1 MPLSTA
7 NFTTTATHVIQSD
20 HSISLPDPY
29 MLGPFDHLY
38 HFATPVNAVWIYQSS
53 PSVNLIPVER
63 LRKAIRRFLDYYPH
77 LTGRLRIDPATG
89 VRSMTRLGTGI
100 HFFEAHCDAPL
111 RSFARSPSAPDTELS
126 VFDFPNAGNALL
138 APWDPTLEGA
148 QRDPILTIQRTEF
161 ACSSVALGVRISHV
175 LCGAGSFLGLYQDL
189 AAIYRAMAD
198 PATAAGNKI
207 GLTSPPHHPP
217 FMVSEMLHMGDHER
231 RQALADPPAAY
242 NPIVGRSLRFSA
254 AAVLSLKA
262 QAVNPDTPCARVS
275 AFTALAA
282 HIWQRVQRARLLAD
296 TNTEGKTM
304 GSSVFGT
311 SVNFLPHLS
320 LPDRTFGNTVVTPV
334 IELESTA
341 LTQAPLWQIAGLI
354 NDRVRHVSPAEVR
367 QLGRWIA
374 AQPDTSRI
382 QLNFPVM
389 AAAPFI
395 ATGWHRFPLYAG
407 AEMDGVA
414 PSLASPVFM
423 DALFDGMVYFVEP
436 KVRDGGVEAVASLR
450 RSIWACLERDEGFG
464 GAWDGV

>member
-20 HSISLPDPY
+20 HPISLPDPY

-38 HFATPVNAVWIYQSS
+38 HFATPVNAV
-53 PSVNLIPVER
+53 R
-63 LRKAIRRFLDYYPH
+63 LLDYYLH

-100 HFFEAHCDAPL
+100 HLSEAHCDAPL

-126 VFDFPNAGNALL
+126 VFDFPNAGNPLL
-138 APWDPTLEGA
+138 APWDLTLEGA
-148 QRDPILTIQRTEF
+148 QRDPVLTIQ
-161 ACSSVALGVRISHV
+161 
-175 LCGAGSFLGLYQDL
+175 
-189 AAIYRAMAD
+189 
-198 PATAAGNKI
+198 PW
-207 GLTSPPHHPP
+207 
-217 FMVSEMLHMGDHER
+217 
-231 RQALADPPAAY
+231 DPPSPA
-242 NPIVGRSLRFSA
+242 P
-254 AAVLSLKA
+254 
-262 QAVNPDTPCARVS
+262 
-275 AFTALAA
+275 ALP
-282 HIWQRVQRARLLAD
+282 
-296 TNTEGKTM
+296 E
-304 GSSVFGT
+304 
-311 SVNFLPHLS
+311 
-320 LPDRTFGNTVVTPV
+320 RTFGNTVVTPV
-334 IELESTA
+334 IELDSTA

-354 NDRVRHVSPAEVR
+354 NDRIRHVSPAEVR

-382 QLNFPVM
+382 QLNFPVV

-423 DALFDGMVYFVEP
+423 DALFDGMVFFVEP

-450 RSIWACLERDEGFG
+450 RSI
-464 GAWDGV
+464 